1 MKLGYPCVNNS
12 IGCTPNR
19 TFRLKSYSPERLIE
33 TVEENMR
40 CLKETLQFNLDY
52 GFLFFRIGSQL
63 VPFASHPVCTFD
75 WQGHFRDQFAEVG
88 DWIKKHDMRISM
100 HPDQFV
106 LLNALDEKIVKN
118 SIAELEYHCQVLDLL
133 GLSRTAKVQIHVG
146 GVYGDRDAA
155 KERFVAVCRQLPD
168 FVRARLA
175 IENDD
180 HRFDLADCLEVHEQ
194 TGMPVIFD
202 SFHHECR
209 NRGESMADALTLAA
223 QTWSAE
229 DGLPMTDYS
238 SQKQDGRTG
247 SHTYHIDAGHFR
259 AYLRDTKDIN
269 FDLMLEIKDK
279 EISAMQALEVAREE
293 RTDLVY

>member
-1 MKLGYPCVNNS
+1 MKIGYPCVNNS

-19 TFRLKSYSPERLIE
+19 TFRLRSYSPERLIDM
-33 TVEENMR
+33 VAENLA
-40 CLKETLQFNLDY
+40 CLAKTLTFNLES

-75 WQGHFRDQFAEVG
+75 WQNHFADQFRQLG
-88 DWIKKHDMRISM
+88 DWIKEHKMRISM

-118 SIAELEYHCQVLDLL
+118 SVAELAYHCQVLDLL
-133 GLSRTAKVQIHVG
+133 GMDHTAKVQIHVG
-146 GVYGDRDAA
+146 GVYGDRAAA
-155 KERFVAVCRQLPD
+155 KERFVTVYRQLPD

-180 HRFDLADCLEVHEQ
+180 HRFDLVDCLDVHEK
-194 TGMPVIFD
+194 TGLPVIFD
-202 SFHHECR
+202 SFHHECM
-209 NRGESMADALTLAA
+209 NRGEPVQDALALAA
-223 QTWSAE
+223 KTWGAK

-238 SQKQDGRTG
+238 SQKHDGRKG
-247 SHTYHIDAGHFR
+247 SHTHSIDLAHFR
-259 AYLRDTKDIN
+259 TYLRATRDID
-269 FDLMLEIKDK
+269 FDVMLEIKDK

-293 RTDLVY
+293 REDLVR